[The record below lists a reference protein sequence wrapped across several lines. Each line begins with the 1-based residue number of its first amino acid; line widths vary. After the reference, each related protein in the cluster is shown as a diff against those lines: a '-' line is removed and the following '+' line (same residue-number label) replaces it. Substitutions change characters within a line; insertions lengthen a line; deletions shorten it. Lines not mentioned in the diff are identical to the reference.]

1 MTVILNGK
9 RWYFIVVLIFIYLII
24 NDVEHLLNCLLAIF
38 MSSLKN
44 VYLDLLPIFQLGC
57 FLLLSCMSYLYS
69 LEIKPLSVT
78 SFLSIFSHPI
88 GCLFFV
94 SFAVQKLV
102 SLIRSHLFLLCFLL
116 PQETDIKKTLV

>member
-44 VYLDLLPIFQLGC
+44 VYVDLLPIFQLGC

-78 SFLSIFSHPI
+78 
-88 GCLFFV
+88 
-94 SFAVQKLV
+94 
-102 SLIRSHLFLLCFLL
+102 
-116 PQETDIKKTLV
+116 